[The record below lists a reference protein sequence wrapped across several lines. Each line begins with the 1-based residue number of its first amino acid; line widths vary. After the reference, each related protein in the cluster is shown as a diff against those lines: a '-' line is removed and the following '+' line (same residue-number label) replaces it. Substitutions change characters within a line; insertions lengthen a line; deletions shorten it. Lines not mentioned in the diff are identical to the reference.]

1 MASKQSV
8 KADMIFL
15 ARDPLLETNK
25 PYELLYDTPDIPRGC
40 NFDEVTES
48 VVIEDFRPFKG
59 ELSLDQDGFVLVDLP
74 RSMPYEDYFDEE
86 ALREGFVS
94 DAKRILQEVCG
105 ARAVYIHECV
115 VCLKLR
121 YKLGRTDWEVDS
133 KAV

>member
-1 MASKQSV
+1 MASKQSI

-25 PYELLYDTPDIPRGC
+25 PYELLYNMPDMPRGC

-48 VVIEDFRPFKG
+48 VVIEDFRPLKG
-59 ELSLDQDGFVLVDLP
+59 KLSLDRDGFVLVDLP
-74 RSMPYEDYFDEE
+74 RPVPYEDYFDEE

-115 VCLKLR
+115 VCLKSR
-121 YKLGRTDWEVDS
+121 
-133 KAV
+133 